1 MVLDHRGFAG
11 SPPGPYLSACMT
23 FLRFFSPLRAIRDLR
38 RYLAGRPAYEIWF
51 LMLAMALTLVVIWAF
66 VKDSNIPVPY
76 KRNII
81 YVESWPLDR
90 SDEQIRAQQKIDQ
103 AKKHAQQ
110 AELEKRRKQRQEEF
124 RRVDES
130 LKKWGI

>member
-1 MVLDHRGFAG
+1 M
-11 SPPGPYLSACMT
+11 S
-23 FLRFFSPLRAIRDLR
+23 FLRFVSPLRAIRDLR
-38 RYLAGRPAYEIWF
+38 RYLASRPPYEIWF
-51 LMLAMALTLVVIWAF
+51 LMLAMVLTLVVIWAF
-66 VKDSNIPVPY
+66 VKDSNVPIPY

-103 AKKHAQQ
+103 VKKHAQQ
-110 AELEKRRKQRQEEF
+110 AELEKRRKKRQEEF
-124 RRVDES
+124 KRVDES

>member
-1 MVLDHRGFAG
+1 
-11 SPPGPYLSACMT
+11 MT

-38 RYLAGRPAYEIWF
+38 RYLATRPAYEIWF
-51 LMLAMALTLVVIWAF
+51 LMLAMVLTLVVIWAF

-81 YVESWPLDR
+81 YVESWPADR

-110 AELEKRRKQRQEEF
+110 AELEKKRRKRQEEF
-124 RRVDES
+124 KRLDDRLE
-130 LKKWGI
+130 KWGI

>member
-1 MVLDHRGFAG
+1 
-11 SPPGPYLSACMT
+11 MT

-38 RYLAGRPAYEIWF
+38 RYLASRPAYEIWF
-51 LMLAMALTLVVIWAF
+51 LMLSMALTLVVIWAF

-81 YVESWPLDR
+81 YVESWPLSRTDA
-90 SDEQIRAQQKIDQ
+90 EIRAQQKIDQ
-103 AKKHAQQ
+103 AKKEAQL
-110 AELEKRRKQRQEEF
+110 ADLEKRRKKRQEEF
-124 RRVDES
+124 KRVDES

>member
-1 MVLDHRGFAG
+1 
-11 SPPGPYLSACMT
+11 MT

-38 RYLAGRPAYEIWF
+38 RYLATRPPYEIWF

-103 AKKHAQQ
+103 VKKHAQQ

>member
-1 MVLDHRGFAG
+1 
-11 SPPGPYLSACMT
+11 MT

-38 RYLAGRPAYEIWF
+38 RYLATRPPYEIWF

-81 YVESWPLDR
+81 YAESWPLDR
-90 SDEQIRAQQKIDQ
+90 SDEEIRAQQKIDQ
-103 AKKHAQQ
+103 AKKHAEQ
-110 AELEKRRKQRQEEF
+110 AELEKKRKKRQQEWK
-124 RRVDES
+124 RVDES
-130 LKKWGI
+130 LEKWGI

>member
-1 MVLDHRGFAG
+1 
-11 SPPGPYLSACMT
+11 MT
-23 FLRFFSPLRAIRDLR
+23 FLRSISPLRAIRDLR

-66 VKDSNIPVPY
+66 VKDSNIAVPY

-81 YVESWPLDR
+81 YVESWPLSRTDA
-90 SDEQIRAQQKIDQ
+90 EIRAQQKIDQ
-103 AKKHAQQ
+103 AKKEAQL
-110 AELEKRRKQRQEEF
+110 AELEKKRKQRQEEF
-124 RRVDES
+124 KRVDES